1 MCYTEMT
8 GDIKRVEVMND
19 DLATVDN
26 VDRLF
31 MYQTTLDWVTL
42 IRLFRAFKKEN
53 CACSQIAK

>member
-26 VDRLF
+26 VDRFF
-31 MYQTTLDWVTL
+31 MYQATLDWETL

-53 CACSQIAK
+53 SACSQIAK

>member
-42 IRLFRAFKKEN
+42 IG
-53 CACSQIAK
+53 